1 MLALEKTKAG
11 IMTIPALQ
19 DVMRRA
25 VNLRSD
31 LLDKLDQQME
41 SVARRLNL
49 ATRREM
55 KTLRRQ
61 IRELENQVQGLE
73 GQLTSERQRAERAE
87 GSLGEALKATR
98 EADAKGRK
106 ALEAASAKPE
116 PKAEAKPE
124 PKPEATPE
132 LPGIAA
138 SDASLAAPEAPEDE
152 GDRPAT
158 KRAARAKKKAEPE
171 EGG

>member
-1 MLALEKTKAG
+1 MLLAIGDKTKAG

-31 LLDKLDQQME
+31 LRDRFDHQME
-41 SVARRLNL
+41 AVAKRFNL

-55 KTLRRQ
+55 KTLRRH

-73 GQLTSERQRAERAE
+73 GQLTQERQRAERAE
-87 GSLGEALKATR
+87 ISLTEAIKSSREAEAKARKASEQVIAPKVEVLTL
-98 EADAKGRK
+98 EIAGADAKPEGE
-106 ALEAASAKPE
+106 EADK
-116 PKAEAKPE
+116 
-124 PKPEATPE
+124 
-132 LPGIAA
+132 
-138 SDASLAAPEAPEDE
+138 
-152 GDRPAT
+152 PAT
-158 KRAARAKKKAEPE
+158 KRTARAKKKAESE